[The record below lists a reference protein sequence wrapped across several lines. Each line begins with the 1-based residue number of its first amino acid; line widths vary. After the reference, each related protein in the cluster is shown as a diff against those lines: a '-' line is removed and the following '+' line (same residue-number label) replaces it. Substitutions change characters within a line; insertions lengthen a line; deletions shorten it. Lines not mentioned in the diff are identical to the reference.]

1 MINKIISHF
10 PQITAMILFTIGL
23 STLLF
28 HRNMIKKIIGL
39 NIMDTGLFL
48 FITSVGYI
56 SGKIAPIIVN
66 GNTDPSLYVN
76 PVPAGLVLTGIVVSV
91 SVTSI
96 TLSLSYRLYKRFH
109 TLNLDEIYR
118 LTMDEEER

>member
-1 MINKIISHF
+1 MKIISAHF
-10 PQITAMILFTIGL
+10 PQIIAMILFTIGF
-23 STLLF
+23 STLLL
-28 HRNMIKKIIGL
+28 HRNLIKKIIGL

-56 SGKIAPIIVN
+56 SDRLSPIIVN

-109 TLNLDEIYR
+109 TLNLDEIY
-118 LTMDEEER
+118 LLAADEEER

>member
-1 MINKIISHF
+1 MSKIVNHF
-10 PQITAMILFTIGL
+10 PQIAAMILFTIGL
-23 STLLF
+23 CTLLF
-28 HRNMIKKIIGL
+28 HRNIIKKIIGL

-56 SGKIAPIIVN
+56 NGKLAPIITD